1 MLMRNFL
8 LSLFAIF
15 TIAAFSS
22 CTDLND
28 DDTIFE
34 IQATDKKDATNPNNN
49 GGEEPDNEEE

>member
-1 MLMRNFL
+1 MRNFL